1 MFKLSGIINLC
12 IAFQVPNQL
21 VLYSSVLHWLINV
34 KYKMKMEIQI
44 NCGRLALD
52 CLPPE
57 VIYDMIKLCWSS
69 ISNKLQTILINL
81 SQFNSSLS
89 IHFRY
94 WQRYFLSWIR
104 TTLLEMCP
112 RYAPLFHACC
122 QMKPTGKFACSN
134 VGHPTILLFH
144 QHYQ

>member
-1 MFKLSGIINLC
+1 MVSLPF
-12 IAFQVPNQL
+12 AFHVPNQL
-21 VLYSSVLHWLINV
+21 VLYDSVLHWLMNV

-57 VIYDMIKLCWSS
+57 VMYDMIKLCWSS
-69 ISNKLQTILINL
+69 IIQTILINFRL
-81 SQFNSSLS
+81 SNSSLS

-134 VGHPTILLFH
+134 VGHPTILLFR